1 MRGFVS
7 LALLGLL
14 GTGCGGNEQAGSGTA
29 TVSTTPAPASAGS
42 DRGGTITVGDD
53 SWTIVPAIQCSVY
66 PGNVVS
72 IAGHAA
78 GDSSIEIVIDY
89 GGPTGASVVGEGSSV
104 SWQAIRDTIR
114 MQIDGRHVQG
124 TAMFSKYTS
133 GAGETRQG
141 SFDVTC

>member
-1 MRGFVS
+1 M
-7 LALLGLL
+7 A
-14 GTGCGGNEQAGSGTA
+14 TGCGGDGQAGGDSA
-29 TVSTTPAPASAGS
+29 NASTPAASE
-42 DRGGTITVGDD
+42 RGGTIVVGDD

-89 GGPTGASVVGEGSSV
+89 GGPTGASVVGEGTSV
-104 SWQAIRDTIR
+104 SWHAIRDTIR
-114 MQIDGRHVQG
+114 IQIDGAHVQG

-133 GAGETRQG
+133 GAGQTRQG